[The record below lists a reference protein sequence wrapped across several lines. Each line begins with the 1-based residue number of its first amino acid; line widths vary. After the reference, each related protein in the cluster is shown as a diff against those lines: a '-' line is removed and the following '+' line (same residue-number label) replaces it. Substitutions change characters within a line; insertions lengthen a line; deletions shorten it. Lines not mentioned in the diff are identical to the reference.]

1 MNRYQFLSSN
11 AQDFIEESTST
22 HRKSI
27 WTRFLSSNAQDFIE
41 DAWFEAAHPRAH
53 QFLSSNAQDFIE
65 EVSVAQKVR
74 YFEEIP
80 EQ

>member
-1 MNRYQFLSSN
+1 MHLIIFDEIL
-11 AQDFIEESTST
+11 
-22 HRKSI
+22 
-27 WTRFLSSNAQDFIE
+27 FLSSNAQDFIE